1 VETCSEEERKLFLNE
16 IDKIVK
22 NFGDSQLLHKMS
34 RYNYFIKDNRLWLI
48 KRRIEVVPEAERK
61 HPVLG
66 MFRSIEEE
74 TVDLCYHGWFEMYGP
89 YTTWKLKFTDGELMQ
104 SIFVPHDTDTAP
116 VSGST
121 AEDCQDDTEEIVAHW
136 KGDGY
141 VPEPDYDD
149 YEG

>member
-1 VETCSEEERKLFLNE
+1 MGMFDTIEVIEDIENGPEVGEYQTKDLGSYL
-16 IDKIVK
+16 D
-22 NFGDSQLLHKMS
+22 
-34 RYNYFIKDNRLWLI
+34 NYFIKDNRLWLV

-61 HPVLG
+61 HPVFG
-66 MFRSIEEE
+66 MYRAVEED
-74 TVDLCYHGWFEMYGP
+74 TVDSNFHGWFEMYGP

-104 SIFVPHDTDTAP
+104 SIFVANDPDKTP
-116 VSGST
+116 VNGST
-121 AEDCQDDTEEIVAHW
+121 AEDCQDDTEEVVAHW

>member
-1 VETCSEEERKLFLNE
+1 MGMFDTIEVVEDIENGPYAGEYQTKDLGSYL
-16 IDKIVK
+16 D
-22 NFGDSQLLHKMS
+22 
-34 RYNYFIKDNRLWLI
+34 NYLIHNNRLWLV
-48 KRRIEVVPEAERK
+48 KRRIEVVPESERK
-61 HPVLG
+61 HPVLN
-66 MFRSIEEE
+66 MFRSVEEE
-74 TVDLCYHGWFEMYGP
+74 TVDISFHGWFKMYGA

-104 SIFVPHDTDTAP
+104 SIFVPHDTDTIR

-121 AEDCQDDTEEIVAHW
+121 SEDSQDDTEEVVAHW

>member
-1 VETCSEEERKLFLNE
+1 MFDTIEVIEN
-16 IDKIVK
+16 IK
-22 NFGDSQLLHKMS
+22 NGPDAGEYQTKDLGSYLD
-34 RYNYFIKDNRLWLI
+34 NYFIEDNRLWLV

-66 MFRSIEEE
+66 MFRSVEEE
-74 TVDLCYHGWFEMYGP
+74 TVDTSFHGWVEMYGP

-104 SIFVPHDTDTAP
+104 SIFVANDPDKAP
-116 VSGST
+116 VGESRV
-121 AEDCQDDTEEIVAHW
+121 EDCQDDSEEVVAHW

>member
-1 VETCSEEERKLFLNE
+1 MGMFDTIEVIEDIENGPEAGEYQTKDLGSYL
-16 IDKIVK
+16 D
-22 NFGDSQLLHKMS
+22 
-34 RYNYFIKDNRLWLI
+34 NYFIKDNRLWLV

-61 HPVLG
+61 HPVFG
-66 MFRSIEEE
+66 MYRAVEED
-74 TVDLCYHGWFEMYGP
+74 TVDSNFHGWFEMYGP

-104 SIFVPHDTDTAP
+104 SIFVANDPDKAP
-116 VSGST
+116 VNGST
-121 AEDCQDDTEEIVAHW
+121 AEDCQDDTEEVVAHW

>member
-1 VETCSEEERKLFLNE
+1 MGMFDTIE
-16 IDKIVK
+16 VK
-22 NFGDSQLLHKMS
+22 ENIKNGPDAGEYQTKDLGSYLD
-34 RYNYFIKDNRLWLI
+34 NYFIKDNRLWLI

-104 SIFVPHDTDTAP
+104 SIFVTHDTDTAP

-121 AEDCQDDTEEIVAHW
+121 AEDCQDDTEEVVAHW

>member
-1 VETCSEEERKLFLNE
+1 MGMFDTIEVIEDIKDGPDAGEYQTKDLGSYL
-16 IDKIVK
+16 D
-22 NFGDSQLLHKMS
+22 
-34 RYNYFIKDNRLWLI
+34 NYFIKDSRLWLI

-74 TVDLCYHGWFEMYGP
+74 TVDISFHGWVEMYGP
-89 YTTWKLKFTDGELMQ
+89 YTTWKLKFTDGELMK
-104 SIFVPHDTDTAP
+104 SIFVAHDPDTAP
-116 VSGST
+116 VTGSKD
-121 AEDCQDDTEEIVAHW
+121 EDCQDDTEEVVAHW

>member
-1 VETCSEEERKLFLNE
+1 MGMFDTIEVIEDIENGPEAGEYQTKDLGSYL
-16 IDKIVK
+16 D
-22 NFGDSQLLHKMS
+22 
-34 RYNYFIKDNRLWLI
+34 NYFIKDNRLWLV

-61 HPVLG
+61 HPVFG
-66 MFRSIEEE
+66 MYRAVEED
-74 TVDLCYHGWFEMYGP
+74 TVDSNFHGWFEMYGP

-104 SIFVPHDTDTAP
+104 SIFVANDPDKTP
-116 VSGST
+116 VNGST
-121 AEDCQDDTEEIVAHW
+121 AEDCQDDTEEVVAHW